1 MEYILMVLFQYI
13 REHSDNDTNIIIAK
27 KLINNIDKV
36 KDMNLERFSEL
47 CACSPSTATRFF
59 REIGLKNFTN
69 VKAILEMPSEVYK
82 YEDFSQEGYYEK
94 IINGLMVTRNNL
106 SNDIIERSIKL
117 IKDAKRVIIF
127 GFENTLAITLEFQ
140 CRMMMKGKYVEVLPI
155 SSVDEEVLKL
165 TNKDLAIFISFKGN
179 YFTIE
184 DNQNMVSEMKGKTI
198 LITENEKNEFT
209 KYFDL
214 ILLCGDNSLY
224 GEGMYSLLYILNTLC
239 ANYK

>member
-1 MEYILMVLFQYI
+1 MECILMVLFQYI

-36 KDMNLERFSEL
+36 KDMNLEKFSEL

-69 VKAILEMPSEVYK
+69 VKAILEMPNEVYK
-82 YEDFSQEGYYEK
+82 YEAFSQEGYYEK
-94 IINGLMVTRNNL
+94 IINGLMVTKNNL
-106 SNDIIERSIKL
+106 SNDIIEKSIKL

-127 GFENTLAITLEFQ
+127 GFENNLAITLEFQ
-140 CRMMMKGKYVEVLPI
+140 CRMMMKGKYVEVFPT
-155 SSVDEEVLKL
+155 SSVEKEAKTL
-165 TNKDLAIFISFKGN
+165 TNNDLAIFISFKGN

-184 DNQNMVSEMKGKTI
+184 ENLKMVSEMKSKTI
-198 LITENEKNEFT
+198 LITENVDNEFT
-209 KYFDL
+209 KHFDL
-214 ILLCGDNSLY
+214 ILLCGENSFY

>member
-36 KDMNLERFSEL
+36 KDMNLEKFWNYVL
-47 CACSPSTATRFF
+47 VHLQLQQDFF

-69 VKAILEMPSEVYK
+69 VKAILEMPNEVYK
-82 YEDFSQEGYYEK
+82 YEDFSQQGYYEK

-106 SNDIIERSIKL
+106 SDDIIERSIKL

-127 GFENTLAITLEFQ
+127 GFENNLAITLEFQ

-155 SSVDEEVLKL
+155 SSVDEEV
-165 TNKDLAIFISFKGN
+165 
-179 YFTIE
+179 
-184 DNQNMVSEMKGKTI
+184 
-198 LITENEKNEFT
+198 
-209 KYFDL
+209 
-214 ILLCGDNSLY
+214 
-224 GEGMYSLLYILNTLC
+224 
-239 ANYK
+239 

>member
-1 MEYILMVLFQYI
+1 
-13 REHSDNDTNIIIAK
+13 
-27 KLINNIDKV
+27 
-36 KDMNLERFSEL
+36 
-47 CACSPSTATRFF
+47 
-59 REIGLKNFTN
+59 
-69 VKAILEMPSEVYK
+69 
-82 YEDFSQEGYYEK
+82 
-94 IINGLMVTRNNL
+94 
-106 SNDIIERSIKL
+106 
-117 IKDAKRVIIF
+117 
-127 GFENTLAITLEFQ
+127 
-140 CRMMMKGKYVEVLPI
+140 MMMKGKYVEVLPI

-165 TNKDLAIFISFKGN
+165 TNKYLAIFISFKGN

-239 ANYK
+239 ANY